1 MSNVSPR
8 MICHMITLAIG
19 ALGTAGA
26 FVFLVIPAVRENWRA
41 QGFNEGSVTAS
52 WEISE
57 KLEKEFPK
65 EPVSCGNGRTLFE
78 VKSTSVYVHDCPQG
92 KKIHVV
98 R

>member
-1 MSNVSPR
+1 MFR
-8 MICHMITLAIG
+8 HLFTLVIS

-26 FVFLVIPAVRENWRA
+26 FVFLIIPVVRENWRA
-41 QGFNEGSVTAS
+41 QGFNEGSISAS

-65 EPVSCGNGRTLFE
+65 KPSNCESGRILFE
-78 VKSTSVYVHDCPQG
+78 VKSTSVYVLDCPQG
-92 KKIHVV
+92 KRIYVA